1 MLVLQSPTFS
11 QTEGVLLLQDT
22 LYDPF
27 RRHDAYGCMGQG
39 PLPLRESMRLALAAV
54 FVLPVK
60 VRPPDAA
67 CKALGW
73 PQHGCLH
80 SLPLLSKRQVA
91 SPACAGCAFS
101 ERVWIFG
108 CPDTGGASATSHAH
122 TTCLHI
128 QECSIG
134 LPTMHLETLQS
145 DSRLMP
151 ADSGQPWLPGGV
163 LPLMPSLLS
172 GAQTEAPSLR
182 GGRLQGLHAL
192 LPVLPG
198 LLAGGVAPA
207 APQGPACRACC
218 PRWGTARWHRV

>member
-91 SPACAGCAFS
+91 SPACAGCAFF
-101 ERVWIFG
+101 R
-108 CPDTGGASATSHAH
+108 A
-122 TTCLHI
+122 CL
-128 QECSIG
+128 
-134 LPTMHLETLQS
+134 
-145 DSRLMP
+145 DF
-151 ADSGQPWLPGGV
+151 W
-163 LPLMPSLLS
+163 LS
-172 GAQTEAPSLR
+172 GYWRSQCYLS
-182 GGRLQGLHAL
+182 
-192 LPVLPG
+192 
-198 LLAGGVAPA
+198 
-207 APQGPACRACC
+207 C
-218 PRWGTARWHRV
+218 PHNMSAYPRV